1 MLWQIIF
8 FLFTYFVATLFP
20 FLFLSKRPVA
30 SPTQKKRIK
39 DFFLISNIWLILNLL
54 FFQRTQ
60 SFFSFYLFFFALL
73 GSSYVFRKFSTTKL
87 HLWTLP
93 TNFFNIT
100 LIIFLVCLFVVLS
113 FCLFTCLSTYL
124 FIFLRQDYCFV
135 VALEYIS
142 NIILFI
148 ILSYWHLNTHTNALA
163 LSYIL
168 SLWILL
174 RTFSRVQ

>member
-1 MLWQIIF
+1 M
-8 FLFTYFVATLFP
+8 
-20 FLFLSKRPVA
+20 
-30 SPTQKKRIK
+30 
-39 DFFLISNIWLILNLL
+39 ILNLL

-60 SFFSFYLFFFALL
+60 SFFSFYLFFFLHCW
-73 GSSYVFRKFSTTKL
+73 GHHMCSESS
-87 HLWTLP
+87 LP
-93 TNFFNIT
+93 PSCIFGPFPQIFFNIT
-100 LIIFLVCLFVVLS
+100 LIIFLVCLFVALS